1 MPTKTMQET
10 EEKVRDFLTQELGKE
25 WGSSIGLEEVFTL
38 DSLDQVDL
46 RVFLE
51 ESFSVQI
58 APGQKPF
65 QNLQTILEFLSTASI
80 PK

>member
-1 MPTKTMQET
+1 MNISQLWEQTKTQAPFSMDLLDKDLQSCVD
-10 EEKVRDFLTQELGKE
+10 KGDD
-25 WGSSIGLEEVFTL
+25 VFDHL
-38 DSLDQVDL
+38 DL
-46 RVFLE
+46 RFFLE

-65 QNLQTILEFLSTASI
+65 QNLQTILEFLFTASI